1 MGEEQIMIGTRSW
14 KWASVFLLVIFLQV
28 SSSSVAI
35 AKTKEAYI
43 AGKVYDHDKS
53 TVLIGA
59 VVRIVNV
66 ESGKETEEKSQEE
79 GCFRFRDVV
88 NGTYSV
94 SVSYKG
100 KEYFLPEKIKVE
112 RREREVAVAVCL
124 ALVETNGLTL
134 VENCQICLGGG
145 FPPVGK
151 FLILGGSAAVAGGI
165 VLGRDEKDPVA
176 SEIRP

>member
-1 MGEEQIMIGTRSW
+1 MIGTRSW
-14 KWASVFLLVIFLQV
+14 KWASAAFLLVIILQV
-28 SSSSVAI
+28 TASSVAN

-43 AGKVYDHDKS
+43 AGKVFDHDKT
-53 TVLIGA
+53 TVLVGA
-59 VVRIVNV
+59 IVRIVNV
-66 ESGKETEEKSQEE
+66 DSGKETEVKSQEE
-79 GCFRFRDVV
+79 GCFRFANVV

-94 SVSYKG
+94 SVTHKG
-100 KEYFLPEKIKVE
+100 KEYFLPEKIKME
-112 RREREVAVAVCL
+112 LRDRAVAVAICV
-124 ALVETNGLTL
+124 ALVEPNALIL

-151 FLILGGSAAVAGGI
+151 FIIVGASAAVAGGI

>member
-1 MGEEQIMIGTRSW
+1 MIGTRSW
-14 KWASVFLLVIFLQV
+14 KWASVFLLVIILQV
-28 SSSSVAI
+28 SASSVAI

-53 TVLIGA
+53 TFLIGA

-66 ESGKETEEKSQEE
+66 ESGKATEVKSQEE

-88 NGTYSV
+88 NGTHSV
-94 SVSYKG
+94 SVTHNG

-112 RREREVAVAVCL
+112 RRDRAVAVAVCL

-134 VENCQICLGGG
+134 VENCRICLGGG

-151 FLILGGSAAVAGGI
+151 FIILGGSAAVEVGSFLA
-165 VLGRDEKDPVA
+165 RMKKTP
-176 SEIRP
+176 